1 MFNGLRYLVQWQL
14 FKMMQHRDPYQ
25 PGGDKRW
32 IGLSWARGKFFS
44 FRRTG
49 GWFLDPS
56 IFFQLF
62 QGKFL
67 GIFLSL
73 SILIR
78 DSDNFFFG
86 NRLAK
91 KPQLHHLDIDH
102 RWVPGGWW
110 LEMPRFHRWFANMG
124 TEKKNKKHRGL
135 GKWVAFPADF
145 SSNQAIDYHDY
156 RYYYLDNIYI

>member
-32 IGLSWARGKFFS
+32 TCLSWARGKFVS

-56 IFFQLF
+56 IFFSVISRQISWYLF
-62 QGKFL
+62 IPQYLNQRLRYFFL
-67 GIFLSL
+67 
-73 SILIR
+73 
-78 DSDNFFFG
+78 G

-124 TEKKNKKHRGL
+124 TEKKTEGARKMGSVSCGFFFKPSYWLSWLSLLLSG
-135 GKWVAFPADF
+135 
-145 SSNQAIDYHDY
+145 
-156 RYYYLDNIYI
+156 